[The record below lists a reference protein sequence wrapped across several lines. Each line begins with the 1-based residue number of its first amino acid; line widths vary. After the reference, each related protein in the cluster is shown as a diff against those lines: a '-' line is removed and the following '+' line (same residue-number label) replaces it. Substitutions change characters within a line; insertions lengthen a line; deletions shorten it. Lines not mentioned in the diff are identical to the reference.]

1 MNKIDKTKW
10 PNVKSVAGSGGM
22 PRLEHIRWL
31 NEHAGYGEKNW
42 AWGDGNNY
50 NDIVF
55 YIKDPQ
61 VATMFRMSI

>member
-10 PNVKSVAGSGGM
+10 SNVKSVAGSGGM

-31 NEHAGYGEKNW
+31 NKYTGLENW
-42 AWGDGNNY
+42 TWGDGDDY

-55 YIKDPQ
+55 YIRDPQ
-61 VATMFRMSI
+61 IATMFRLSL